1 MKFTLRI
8 QKVLLTVLATSSIFL
23 LLPQEASARGG
34 GGGSG
39 MAVGFLI
46 SSTSA
51 NQSGVNS
58 VAAANGGGDM
68 SSALEFMPEGEMR
81 FSTSMFA
88 ILFRPSYFT
97 QTQSK
102 GSLSYS
108 LTGFTLMPMLRLYP
122 LENSFI
128 KFFMQAGLGF
138 GSLTGDLTN
147 SSSSV
152 KFSGSA
158 MGYSAGL
165 GANFCFTDSHCL
177 VIEGNYRY
185 LPIERNVASSASG
198 TVTGLTQATAN
209 KEVED
214 SNGNDMSTTMSGVQ
228 GIIGYR
234 MNF

>member
-1 MKFTLRI
+1 MTSTL
-8 QKVLLTVLATSSIFL
+8 FL
-23 LLPQEASARGG
+23 ILPQEASARGG
-34 GGGSG
+34 GGGSSG
-39 MAVGFLI
+39 LAVGFLI

-58 VAAANGGGDM
+58 VATANGASDM
-68 SSALEFMPEGEMR
+68 PSALEFMPEGEMR

-88 ILFRPSYFT
+88 VLFRPSYFT
-97 QTQSK
+97 QSMSK
-102 GSLSYS
+102 GSADYK
-108 LTGFTLMPMLRLYP
+108 LTGFTVMPMLRLYP

-128 KFFMQAGLGF
+128 KFFMQAGLGY
-138 GSLTGDLTN
+138 GSLSGALTN
-147 SSSSV
+147 ASSSV
-152 KFSGSA
+152 NFSGSA

-165 GANFCFTDSHCL
+165 GANFCFTDAHCL

-185 LPIERNVASSASG
+185 LPIERNVASSATG
-198 TVTGLTQATAN
+198 TVSGLTQATTN